1 MTASP
6 PPLRHD
12 MYDLMILRGLCLST
26 CSLTAG
32 TCDCTSCLVM
42 AVYYTKTIQS
52 LSHFMGAYCTRL
64 RRIGAYAPGCHG
76 RGEPCGASV
85 QQLAMRCAACTT
97 PRAVSK
103 PLTGRHIGGGK
114 YGIVSCHRDV
124 TGALSL
130 VFPPTELPA
139 RFRYTTGHLTGED
152 DLRGRCSARHGIQAA
167 FSRGINTAQGRRTNA
182 YRRRRTASA
191 HASLPLGTMT
201 N

>member
-1 MTASP
+1 MPGDGCLLYKNYTVTVAFHGSVLHTVTAYRSVCAGVSRAWGA
-6 PPLRHD
+6 LW
-12 MYDLMILRGLCLST
+12 CLSAA
-26 CSLTAG
+26 AG
-32 TCDCTSCLVM
+32 H
-42 AVYYTKTIQS
+42 AVCRMHDTPCRVQTTHGKT
-52 LSHFMGAYCTRL
+52 HW
-64 RRIGAYAPGCHG
+64 
-76 RGEPCGASV
+76 
-85 QQLAMRCAACTT
+85 
-97 PRAVSK
+97 
-103 PLTGRHIGGGK
+103 GGK